1 MNDVI
6 LNANSAMYNDPIM
19 DRLEAAKRT
28 TSKGGEYW
36 VAREIQNI
44 IGYAKWENFKSVVR
58 KSIESCR
65 EGGIDTK
72 DHFLGAR
79 KMVTVG
85 SGAKVEIDDFFLTRY
100 ACYLIA
106 MNGEAATHPEVASAQ
121 RYFAVQTRLQEL
133 DRKQLNDQERVRLRG
148 RLREATKHLHSAAAK
163 AGVQE
168 YALFH
173 HAGYLGLYDM
183 GLRDVK
189 KKKGLNP
196 TDDLYDHAG
205 RFELSVNEFKAQLT
219 EKSLIQKGIKGQQA
233 AQNEHKRV
241 GRIVRETVHRE
252 AGIYPEDLK
261 AEPPINVIES
271 LPKKEIG
278 DEIPN

>member
-1 MNDVI
+1 
-6 LNANSAMYNDPIM
+6 M
-19 DRLEAAKRT
+19 DKLEAAKRIAAN
-28 TSKGGEYW
+28 GGEYW
-36 VAREIQNI
+36 MAREIQNV
-44 IGYAKWENFKSVVR
+44 IGYAKWENFKSVVS
-58 KSIESCR
+58 KSIASCR
-65 EGGIDTK
+65 EGGIDSK
-72 DHFLGAR
+72 EHFLGTR
-79 KMVTVG
+79 KMVTIG
-85 SGAKVEIDDFFLTRY
+85 NGAKVEIDDFFLTRY
-100 ACYLIA
+100 ACYLVA

-133 DRKQLNDQERVRLRG
+133 DRKQLNYQERVRLRG

-189 KKKGLNP
+189 KKKGLKP

-241 GRIVRETVHRE
+241 GKIVRETVHRE

-261 AEPPINVIES
+261 AEPPIKAIES
-271 LPKKEIG
+271 LPKTGLG
-278 DEIPN
+278 DQISN